1 MAITR
6 LVNMKLFLKSL
17 LQSFKKA
24 FTTNEEVQRLGKRYP
39 RAASFLK
46 QRLDRTK
53 FNGLPLTILSV
64 AFLYALLLFFGA
76 IGDFIASD
84 IIVSADGRVNT
95 LLYAFR
101 NALAVKIFIWITLL
115 GESPTVLMFALV
127 VSVLLWLSRKKW
139 QIFTLWL
146 TIIGGEGFTFILKL
160 VFHRPRPINAV
171 FLEDSNSFPS
181 GHATIAV
188 AFYGFIAYL
197 LLRKNKNKPYRI
209 LTISSI
215 LITGIGLSRLYLGVH
230 YVSDVW
236 AGYLAG
242 LLWLIIGIS
251 ITEWKLFQNRND
263 LSGQNRIYKYRR
275 IISGGLIGIAFVF
288 YISYGLLYHPK
299 FLLKPP
305 ITIQAT
311 VTSTTNIFNDFNIPR
326 YTETLTGET
335 QEPVSFIISA
345 KDDSSFMA
353 DFEKAGWSLADP
365 VNFNSTSE
373 LIKFAILN
381 KEYSTAPMTPSFWNK
396 QVHNFG
402 FEKST
407 DVKSVRQ
414 RHHARFWKTNLITA
428 QKETIYVGTASLDI
442 GIKWFITHKISPDI
456 DTERELLLTDLQ
468 KIGVIKNFERV
479 KLVSPALGQ
488 NFSGDQFFTDG
499 GAYFIVF
506 RD

>member
-1 MAITR
+1 
-6 LVNMKLFLKSL
+6 MKLFFKSL
-17 LQSFKKA
+17 LRSFKKA

-39 RAASFLK
+39 RIVSFLK
-46 QRLDRTK
+46 QRLDRKK
-53 FNGLPLTILSV
+53 FSGLPLTILSV

-76 IGDFIASD
+76 ISDFIASD
-84 IIVSADGRVNT
+84 IIVSADARINT

-101 NALAVKIFIWITLL
+101 DALAVKIFIWITLL
-115 GESPTVLMFALV
+115 GESPTILIFALV
-127 VSVLLWLSRKKW
+127 VSVFLWLSRKKW

-160 VFHRPRPINAV
+160 IFHRPRPINAV

-181 GHATIAV
+181 GHATIAA

-197 LLRKNKNKPYRI
+197 LLRKNKNKLYRNLTI
-209 LTISSI
+209 LISSI
-215 LITGIGLSRLYLGVH
+215 LIAGIGLSRLYLGVH

-236 AGYLAG
+236 VGYLAG

-251 ITEWKLFQNRND
+251 VTEWKLFQNQND
-263 LSGQNRIYKYRR
+263 LIEQNLVYKYRR
-275 IISGGLIGIAFVF
+275 IISGGLIGIALVF

-299 FLLKPP
+299 FLSKSP
-305 ITIQAT
+305 ITVQAT
-311 VTSTTNIFNDFNIPR
+311 VTSTTHIFDDFNIPR

-345 KDDSSFMA
+345 KDDSSFIA
-353 DFEKAGWSLADP
+353 DFEKSGWSLADP
-365 VNFNSTSE
+365 ANFNSMSE
-373 LIKFAILN
+373 LIKSAILN

-396 QVHNFG
+396 QVHDFG

-414 RHHARFWKTNLITA
+414 RHHARFWKTNLTTA
-428 QKETIYVGTASLDI
+428 QKETIYVGTASLDV

-468 KIGVIKNFERV
+468 KIGVIQSFEKV
-479 KLVSPALGQ
+479 KLVSPILGQ

-499 GAYFIVF
+499 GAYFITF